1 MPERLIACLLVTH
14 LPVKAELKRC
24 PELRGKPV
32 VITESYGSKTLVLD
46 SSPEARGVAAGMSL
60 QEATSRC
67 KDAVLLQVDGS
78 HYREVFDGL
87 VRALESRSPLVEKA
101 GLGCA
106 YVGLHGLETMY
117 GGEARLIADRK
128 SVV

>member
-1 MPERLIACLLVTH
+1 MSDRLIACLLVTH

-46 SSPEARGVAAGMSL
+46 SSPEARGVATGMSL

-67 KDAVLLQVDGS
+67 KDAVLLQAARNELRSAHFCHDGAPYS
-78 HYREVFDGL
+78 GSWLRNGVG
-87 VRALESRSPLVEKA
+87 SP
-101 GLGCA
+101 
-106 YVGLHGLETMY
+106 
-117 GGEARLIADRK
+117 
-128 SVV
+128 